1 MEKRQQ
7 PRQRGEKMEM
17 SMGMEMARES
27 YPPPMPRVNSR
38 SFREYV
44 ENIPVVTRPRVG
56 R

>member
-1 MEKRQQ
+1 MEKRYQ
-7 PRQRGEKMEM
+7 PRERGEKMEM
-17 SMGMEMARES
+17 SMEMEPVERDS
-27 YPPPMPRVNSR
+27 YPATRINSR